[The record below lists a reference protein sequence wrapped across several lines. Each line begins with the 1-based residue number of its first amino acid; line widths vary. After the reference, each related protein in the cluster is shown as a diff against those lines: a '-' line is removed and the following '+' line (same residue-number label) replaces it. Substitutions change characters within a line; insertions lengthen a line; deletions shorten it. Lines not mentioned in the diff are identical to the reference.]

1 MADILP
7 KEELLRKMLN
17 MTTSDN
23 DGQALVAIRKA
34 NELLAAAGWS
44 WDKLLAG
51 KIKVIESPF
60 KDMPNPSRA
69 KQVEEPTAT
78 RPWQPQR
85 SAPAPQS
92 APNPPPRPFARPRP
106 GCEWK
111 FDPSINDW
119 VNSPISP
126 AAQPPRNQ
134 GTTRGLGLTRTNMY
148 ANHCYCCGDYV
159 PNNDGFIMKPKDF
172 NSQAPDKWHIVCK
185 SCNSNVSP
193 LYVTSRPAMKQ
204 TGQTAVIQPVKLGDL

>member
-1 MADILP
+1 MADPILP

-51 KIKVIESPF
+51 KIKIIESPF
-60 KDMPNPSRA
+60 KDMPNPSRPA
-69 KQVEEPTAT
+69 RVE
-78 RPWQPQR
+78 
-85 SAPAPQS
+85 PAQGAWTPGAS
-92 APNPPPRPFARPRP
+92 PMPAGPPPRPFQAPRR
-106 GCEWK
+106 GCVWK

-119 VNSPISP
+119 VNSPINP
-126 AAQPPRNQ
+126 QPRPQ
-134 GTTRGLGLTRTNMY
+134 ARGLGLTRTNMY

-159 PNNDGFIMKPKDF
+159 PNNDGFIMKPRDF
-172 NSQAPDKWHIVCK
+172 NTFAPDRWHIVCK
-185 SCNSNVSP
+185 PCNTRVDP
-193 LYVTSRPAMKQ
+193 MGVAPRPAMKQ
-204 TGQTAVIQPVKLGDL
+204 TGQTTVTQSVKLGDL

>member
-1 MADILP
+1 MDDPVLP

-51 KIKVIESPF
+51 KIKIIESPF
-60 KDMPNPSRA
+60 KDMPNPSKA
-69 KQVEEPTAT
+69 KQVEEPAS
-78 RPWQPQR
+78 PWSRGASPFNPT
-85 SAPAPQS
+85 PAPS
-92 APNPPPRPFARPRP
+92 PPPRPFMRPRP

-111 FDPSINDW
+111 FDPVINDW
-119 VNSPISP
+119 VNTPISP
-126 AAQPPRNQ
+126 AQRPPQPA
-134 GTTRGLGLTRTNMY
+134 RGLGLTRTNMY

-159 PNNDGFIMKPKDF
+159 PNSDGFIMKPRDF
-172 NSQAPDKWHIVCK
+172 NRLAPDRWHIVCK
-185 SCNSNVSP
+185 PCDTRMDPMGVAP
-193 LYVTSRPAMKQ
+193 RPAMKQ
-204 TGQTAVIQPVKLGDL
+204 TGQTTTTVKLGDL